1 MKIMHIEI
9 TSVSL
14 KRAQMYVGKAA
25 LSIMRMH
32 GNTNLDEVLKYMTP
46 CYDRDSHRLIL
57 KIAGD
62 DIIERVYGDIGG
74 DCDDCIYLHE

>member
-1 MKIMHIEI
+1 MFIEI

-46 CYDRDSHRLIL
+46 RYDRDSHRLIL
-57 KIAGD
+57 KIAGE

-74 DCDDCIYLHE
+74 DRDEYIYLRE